1 MGSMSLE
8 EQEYVVAPWGTDGC
22 ETEDVTVEL
31 PARDLVAQLEVPRHV
46 LDRMANLGEKHDISL
61 EQALAE
67 GLERNRAR
75 LSVMAAQSVDDTTLV
90 QEHLVDAR
98 EYIDGVDT
106 LDTTDIELKIE
117 RIWSNELGLP

>member
-1 MGSMSLE
+1 
-8 EQEYVVAPWGTDGC
+8 
-22 ETEDVTVEL
+22 
-31 PARDLVAQLEVPRHV
+31 
-46 LDRMANLGEKHDISL
+46 MADLGEKHDISL

-98 EYIDGVDT
+98 EYLDGVDT